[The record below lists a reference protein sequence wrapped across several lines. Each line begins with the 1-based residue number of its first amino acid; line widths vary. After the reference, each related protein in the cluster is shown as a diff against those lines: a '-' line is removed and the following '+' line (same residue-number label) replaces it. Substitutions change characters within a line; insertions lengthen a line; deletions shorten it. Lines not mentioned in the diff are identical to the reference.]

1 MNVFATANALRVNPS
16 EIFKGVV
23 PYFICELA
31 VVIILALFPDIVLFL
46 PRLLGAAGI

>member
-31 VVIILALFPDIVLFL
+31 VVILIALFPQIVTFL
-46 PRLLGAAGI
+46 PSLLGAPGL